1 MTTKP
6 SPVSSPFDTFIG
18 TGVELA
24 SAEKVITHTP
34 VRPEL
39 LQPHGIV
46 HGGLIATLAETAASM
61 GAGRASHT
69 GAAVGQS
76 NHTEFLRPA
85 TPRSEVLTATATPIT
100 SGRRV
105 QVWEVSVT
113 DKQGLEIARSVVRLF
128 NVNPPRPTP
137 SQ

>member
-6 SPVSSPFDTFIG
+6 SPVSSPFDALIG

-24 SAEKVITHTP
+24 SAEKVITRTP
-34 VRPEL
+34 IRPEL

-46 HGGLIATLAETAASM
+46 HGGLIATLAETAASI
-61 GAGRASHT
+61 GAGRASPT
-69 GAAVGQS
+69 GTAVGQS
-76 NHTEFLRPA
+76 NHTEFLLPA
-85 TPRSEVLTATATPIT
+85 VPRGKVLTATATPIT

-105 QVWEVSVT
+105 QVWEVSITVE
-113 DKQGLEIARSVVRLF
+113 GGFEIARSVVRLF
-128 NVNPPRPTP
+128 NVNPPRSAP

>member
-6 SPVSSPFDTFIG
+6 SPVSSPFDALIG

-34 VRPEL
+34 IRPEL

-61 GAGRASHT
+61 GAGRASPT

-85 TPRSEVLTATATPIT
+85 MPAGRILTATATPIT
-100 SGRRV
+100 GGRRV
-105 QVWEVSVT
+105 QVWEVSIT
-113 DKQGLEIARSVVRLF
+113 DQEGYEIARSVVRLF

>member
-1 MTTKP
+1 MSHKHN
-6 SPVSSPFDTFIG
+6 PVGSPFDTLLG

-24 SAEKVITHTP
+24 SPEKVITHTP
-34 VRPEL
+34 IRPDL

-61 GAGRASHT
+61 GAGRASPT

-85 TPRSEVLTATATPIT
+85 TPNSAVLTATATPIT

-113 DKQGLEIARSVVRLF
+113 DRAGLEIARSVVRLF
-128 NVNPPRPTP
+128 NVNPPRQTL